1 MTINIQSVHF
11 TADKKLLNFV
21 NEKVEKLGTFYDG
34 LITAEIVLRLDKSST
49 SENKIAEVK
58 LLGRGYDFFA
68 KRQCETFEEATD
80 LSCEA
85 LKTQIKKHKD
95 KRVVQH

>member
-11 TADKKLLNFV
+11 TADRKLLEFV
-21 NEKVEKLGTFYDG
+21 QEKAEKLGTFYDG
-34 LITAEIVLRLDKSST
+34 IISAEVTLRLDKSST
-49 SENKIAEVK
+49 SENKIAELK

-85 LKTQIKKHKD
+85 LKTQLKKHKD